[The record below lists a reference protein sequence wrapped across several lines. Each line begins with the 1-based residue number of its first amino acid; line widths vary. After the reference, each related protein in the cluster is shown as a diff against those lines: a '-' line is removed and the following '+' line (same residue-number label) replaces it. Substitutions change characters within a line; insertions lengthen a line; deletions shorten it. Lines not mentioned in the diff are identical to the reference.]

1 MTPRQFA
8 HEIAL
13 DWIRAAYQE
22 KTGDLAHLTPAKR
35 RDTLA
40 ALAKLHDKLL
50 ADSGLDGLPLGE

>member
-13 DWIRAAYQE
+13 DWLRAVHQE
-22 KTGDLAHLTPAKR
+22 KTGDLADLTPAKR

-40 ALAKLHDKLL
+40 AIAKLHNKIL
-50 ADSGLDGLPLGE
+50 AESGLDGLPLGE